1 MHIGHPKRAYSC
13 ATDAALQRQW
23 GCCGQL
29 SLIEPISHLKP
40 MQRLHSLPVMA
51 AGLLATT
58 ALLASPG
65 HAEETAKPDS
75 VPDTKGF
82 YATLGVGASWP
93 QDVNGNTNVLG
104 VPVNG
109 SYKLGGG
116 FAGEVGAGYDFGP
129 VRTELTYIYTNATLN
144 NVTAT
149 ALGVSGSSSISNGNV
164 NTNSVLVSAYL
175 DIPTN
180 SRWVPYVGGGVGY
193 TNVGWGAYSA
203 TSSGITASQAA
214 GSQGVLGYQGKVGL
228 SYLASKSTD
237 IFAEG
242 TYQGTSGFT
251 VNEMNYDPLGS
262 WGARVGAR
270 LRF

>member
-1 MHIGHPKRAYSC
+1 
-13 ATDAALQRQW
+13 
-23 GCCGQL
+23 L
-29 SLIEPISHLKP
+29 SLIKPTSRLNP
-40 MQRLHSLPVMA
+40 MQHLHSLPVMA
-51 AGLLATT
+51 AGLLAAT
-58 ALLASPG
+58 ALLATAG
-65 HAEETAKPDS
+65 QAEETAKPDA
-75 VPDTKGF
+75 VPDPTGF

-93 QDVNGNTNVLG
+93 QNVNGNTSVFG
-104 VPVNG
+104 VPVNAN
-109 SYKLGGG
+109 YNLGGG

-129 VRTELTYIYTNATLN
+129 VRTELTYSYTNATLN

-180 SRWVPYVGGGVGY
+180 SRWVPYLGGGVGY
-193 TNVGWGAYSA
+193 TNVGWG
-203 TSSGITASQAA
+203 A

-242 TYQGTSGFT
+242 IYQGTSGFT
-251 VNEMNYDPLGS
+251 VNEVNYDPLGS

>member
-1 MHIGHPKRAYSC
+1 
-13 ATDAALQRQW
+13 
-23 GCCGQL
+23 
-29 SLIEPISHLKP
+29 

-93 QDVNGNTNVLG
+93 QDVNGNANVLG
-104 VPVNG
+104 VPLNS

-129 VRTELTYIYTNATLN
+129 VRTELTYSYTNATLN

-180 SRWVPYVGGGVGY
+180 SRWVPYLGGGVGY
-193 TNVGWGAYSA
+193 TNVGW
-203 TSSGITASQAA
+203 AA
-214 GSQGVLGYQGKVGL
+214 GSQGVLGYHGKVGL

-237 IFAEG
+237 VFAEG
-242 TYQGTSGFT
+242 IYQGTSGFT

>member
-1 MHIGHPKRAYSC
+1 
-13 ATDAALQRQW
+13 
-23 GCCGQL
+23 L
-29 SLIEPISHLKP
+29 SLIKPTSRLNP
-40 MQRLHSLPVMA
+40 MQHLHSLPVMA
-51 AGLLATT
+51 AGLLAAT
-58 ALLASPG
+58 ALLATAG
-65 HAEETAKPDS
+65 QAEETAKPDA
-75 VPDTKGF
+75 VPDPTGF

-93 QDVNGNTNVLG
+93 QDVNGNTSVFG
-104 VPVNG
+104 VPVNAN
-109 SYKLGGG
+109 YNLGGG

-129 VRTELTYIYTNATLN
+129 VRTELTYSYTNATLN

-149 ALGVSGSSSISNGNV
+149 ALGVSGNSSISNGNV

-180 SRWVPYVGGGVGY
+180 SRWVPYIGGGIGY
-193 TNVGWGAYSA
+193 TNVGWGAYNA
-203 TSSGITASQAA
+203 TAFGVTLTQEA
-214 GSQGVLGYQGKVGL
+214 GNQSVFGYQAKLGV

-242 TYQGTSGFT
+242 IYQGTSGFT
-251 VNEMNYDPLGS
+251 VNEVNYDPLGS

>member
-1 MHIGHPKRAYSC
+1 
-13 ATDAALQRQW
+13 
-23 GCCGQL
+23 
-29 SLIEPISHLKP
+29 
-40 MQRLHSLPVMA
+40 MQHLHSLPVMA
-51 AGLLATT
+51 AGLLAAT
-58 ALLASPG
+58 ALLATAG
-65 HAEETAKPDS
+65 QAEETAKPDA
-75 VPDTKGF
+75 VPDPTGF

-93 QDVNGNTNVLG
+93 QDVNGNTSVFG
-104 VPVNG
+104 VPVNAN
-109 SYKLGGG
+109 YNLGGG

-129 VRTELTYIYTNATLN
+129 VRTELTYSYTNATLN

-149 ALGVSGSSSISNGNV
+149 ALGVSGNSSISNGNV

-180 SRWVPYVGGGVGY
+180 SRWVPYIGGGIGY
-193 TNVGWGAYSA
+193 TNVGWGAYNA
-203 TSSGITASQAA
+203 TAFGVTLTQEA
-214 GSQGVLGYQGKVGL
+214 GNQSVFGYQAKLGV

-242 TYQGTSGFT
+242 IYQGTSGFT
-251 VNEMNYDPLGS
+251 VNEVNYDPLGS

>member
-1 MHIGHPKRAYSC
+1 MHICHPKRAYSC
-13 ATDAALQRQW
+13 ATDAALQRQYRNW
-23 GCCGQL
+23 GQL
-29 SLIEPISHLKP
+29 SLIKPSSHLKS

-93 QDVNGNTNVLG
+93 QDVNGNANVLG
-104 VPVNG
+104 VPLNS

-129 VRTELTYIYTNATLN
+129 VRTELTYSYTNATLN

-149 ALGVSGSSSISNGNV
+149 ALGVSGSSSISNV

-180 SRWVPYVGGGVGY
+180 SRWVPYLGGGVGY
-193 TNVGWGAYSA
+193 TNVGW
-203 TSSGITASQAA
+203 AA
-214 GSQGVLGYQGKVGL
+214 GSQGVLGYHDKVGL

-237 IFAEG
+237 VFAEG
-242 TYQGTSGFT
+242 IYQGTSGFT
-251 VNEMNYDPLGS
+251 VSEMNYDPLGS

>member
-1 MHIGHPKRAYSC
+1 MHICHPKRAYSC
-13 ATDAALQRQW
+13 ATDAALQRQYRN
-23 GCCGQL
+23 CGQL
-29 SLIEPISHLKP
+29 SLIKPISHLKS

-93 QDVNGNTNVLG
+93 QDVNGNANVLG
-104 VPVNG
+104 VPLNS

-129 VRTELTYIYTNATLN
+129 VRTELTYSYTNATLN

-180 SRWVPYVGGGVGY
+180 SRWVPYLGGGVGY
-193 TNVGWGAYSA
+193 TNVGW
-203 TSSGITASQAA
+203 AA

-237 IFAEG
+237 VFAEG
-242 TYQGTSGFT
+242 IYQGTSGFT